1 MNRMLRV
8 VTTLALCLPGTVLA
22 SQTAT
27 STVLR
32 LPAGPT
38 ENTLVKAFAVDPA
51 LQRSWLEVSVIDA
64 VKESFDTHRVR
75 VDGLSYDAEARQVV
89 YEIGNRRWICADV
102 VDRGW
107 GVFRHQQVRPTGQ
120 CSLHSE
126 YVERVIDNGFT
137 VEPRQYLEVHLQ
149 PVTEP
154 VASTEEGRS

>member
-1 MNRMLRV
+1 MTRLFRV
-8 VTTLALCLPGTVLA
+8 VAAAALLLPGTILA
-22 SQTAT
+22 SPSAAAPVF
-27 STVLR
+27 S
-32 LPAGPT
+32 LPAGPSQ
-38 ENTLVKAFAVDPA
+38 NTLVKVFAVDPA

-75 VDGLSYDAEARQVV
+75 VEGLSYDAEARQVV
-89 YEIGNRRWICADV
+89 YEIGSRRWICADV

-137 VEPRQYLEVHLQ
+137 VESRQYLEVHLQ
-149 PVTEP
+149 PVSEV
-154 VASTEEGRS
+154 VASAEEGRS